1 MQDIFTSIK
10 SYLYDRA
17 TSPLVGAFVVAW
29 SVWNYRFFMI
39 IFSGDTGN
47 TVTKFEEI
55 DRLFEAINFSL
66 YKWSF
71 SISGEIIH
79 GLLIPSAITV
89 IYLFF
94 YPLLA
99 KPVYEHSLKK
109 QKELRAI
116 KQEQENQR
124 LLSVEESREIYR
136 RLAQMQSKHQEEID
150 HYNNQIEG
158 LNKYIEEL
166 ESKGNLNIDT
176 DTDTDTKTES
186 EIEEKN
192 TEVPIDEES
201 DIEEYDDFIRKKVD
215 ALDTSRFRLNQLFGQ
230 EKWSS
235 LTVSTRESLG
245 KRFRHQIERGD
256 YVGVS
261 MSGKDSG
268 NQQMYVKSS

>member
-1 MQDIFTSIK
+1 MQDILTSIK

-17 TSPLVGAFVVAW
+17 ASPLVGAFVVAW

-39 IFSGDTGN
+39 IFSGGAGN
-47 TVTKFEEI
+47 PETKFEEI
-55 DRLFEAINFSL
+55 DKLFGVINISL
-66 YKWSF
+66 YEWSF
-71 SISGEIIH
+71 SVSGKIID

-89 IYLFF
+89 AYLFF

-150 HYNNQIEG
+150 NYNNQIEG
-158 LNKYIEEL
+158 LNSYIEGL
-166 ESKGNLNIDT
+166 ESKESPN
-176 DTDTDTKTES
+176 TES
-186 EIEEKN
+186 KVETEIENEKYN
-192 TEVPIDEES
+192 DDMPIDEER
-201 DIEEYDDFIRKKVD
+201 DVKEHDDFIRKEVD
-215 ALDTSRFRLNQLFGQ
+215 ALGTSRFRLNQLFGQ

-235 LTVSTRESLG
+235 LPVSTRQSLG
-245 KRFRHQIERGD
+245 KRFRQQVGRGD

-261 MSGKDSG
+261 VSGKDSG
-268 NQQMYVKSS
+268 NQQVYIKSS

>member
-1 MQDIFTSIK
+1 MQDILTSIK

-17 TSPLVGAFVVAW
+17 ASPLVGAFVVAW

-39 IFSGDTGN
+39 IFSGDN
-47 TVTKFEEI
+47 ENPITKFEEI
-55 DRLFEAINFSL
+55 DKLFEAINFSL
-66 YKWSF
+66 HEWSF
-71 SISGEIIH
+71 SISGEIIN
-79 GLLIPSAITV
+79 GLLIPSTITV

-158 LNKYIEEL
+158 LNKYIEGL
-166 ESKGNLNIDT
+166 ESKGNLN
-176 DTDTDTKTES
+176 TDTKTKS
-186 EIEEKN
+186 ELEEKN
-192 TEVPIDEES
+192 TEVPIDEEH
-201 DIEEYDDFIRKKVD
+201 DIEEYDDFIRKEVD
-215 ALDTSRFRLNQLFGQ
+215 ALGTSRFRLNQLFGQ

-235 LTVSTRESLG
+235 LPVSTRQSLG
-245 KRFRHQIERGD
+245 KRFRQQVERGD
-256 YVGVS
+256 YVGIS
-261 MSGKDSG
+261 MSGKNSG
-268 NQQMYVKSS
+268 NQQTYIKSS

>member
-1 MQDIFTSIK
+1 MQDILTSIK

-17 TSPLVGAFVVAW
+17 ASPLVGAFVVAW
-29 SVWNYRFFMI
+29 SVWNYRFFII
-39 IFSGDTGN
+39 IFSGDTEN
-47 TVTKFEEI
+47 PVTKFEEI
-55 DRLFEAINFSL
+55 NKLFEAINFSL

-158 LNKYIEEL
+158 LNKYIEGL
-166 ESKGNLNIDT
+166 ESKGNLN
-176 DTDTDTKTES
+176 TDTDTKTEN

-192 TEVPIDEES
+192 PEVPLDEER
-201 DIEEYDDFIRKKVD
+201 DIEEYDDFIREKVD
-215 ALDTSRFRLNQLFGQ
+215 ALGTSRFRLNQLFGQ

-235 LTVSTRESLG
+235 LPVSTRQSLG
-245 KRFRHQIERGD
+245 KRFRQQVERGD